1 VKNGLNDNEL
11 ALLHSIQGASSSVT
25 FTYEEEHEE
34 ERLKKNIRNLEK
46 VLQIAENVS
55 SRSFR
60 LSTFFHFS
68 QKFLYLE
75 RHVRY
80 KRTLYHPGTK
90 RNGKSGKEKTQG

>member
-46 VLQIAENVS
+46 VLI
-55 SRSFR
+55 
-60 LSTFFHFS
+60 
-68 QKFLYLE
+68 
-75 RHVRY
+75 
-80 KRTLYHPGTK
+80 
-90 RNGKSGKEKTQG
+90 